1 MVPSGFSVRHKR
13 ARRWF
18 DGSVGRT
25 GIHEAVL
32 TPMVVVNRRNRP
44 VLVASSN
51 KNSFAEKN
59 VGKGKESR
67 AYHAAIG
74 LRDSV

>member
-44 VLVASSN
+44 VLVA
-51 KNSFAEKN
+51 
-59 VGKGKESR
+59 
-67 AYHAAIG
+67 
-74 LRDSV
+74 